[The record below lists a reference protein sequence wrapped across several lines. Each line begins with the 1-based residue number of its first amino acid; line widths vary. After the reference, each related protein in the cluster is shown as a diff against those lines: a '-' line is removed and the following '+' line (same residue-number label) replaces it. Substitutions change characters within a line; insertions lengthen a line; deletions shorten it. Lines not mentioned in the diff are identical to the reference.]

1 MATTAPP
8 PITPEN
14 FNFET
19 IQDILYSNEV
29 NVVDPLTSKPVNIK
43 NNDMFS
49 RAKNFVDSKKL
60 EIEELKI
67 KNSLSSNSIF
77 FGRILNDKIKR
88 KEKQKCSEILGFTI
102 RQLSVNEL
110 TKFKLDTTK
119 KYYIIDGIKC
129 ESLAAII
136 GFKVG
141 DIIVG
146 MYNTNN
152 ITKQLFDYVDEDALY
167 NLNGNLLDDTK
178 TILYIAISVIRYNN
192 KLELETQ
199 PPIRPIYEKYYIND
213 SNILNHTKRFIIP
226 YLNSKKNTITKFGSL
241 NFKDYI
247 SDLTDFTQLGGMNGT
262 SPIEPEQ
269 PRRSASS
276 ELSSLSPIMG
286 PQTAERAPF
295 SFSGFDPMAES
306 SPSATRLP
314 PASSP
319 IEPEQPR
326 RSASSELPSLSPIMG
341 PQTAERAPFSF
352 SGFDP
357 MAESS
362 PSAKRLP
369 PTLSP
374 LMEPMEPSSAQPTLL
389 PSMEL
394 LTPRQQQPGLPEDFS
409 LPTQPSTSSGLNF
422 TTLPSAPSSSSV
434 PDFSPMPTA
443 SSPDKM
449 PLSLGTVML
458 PLPEKKQQ
466 LVEFTTL
473 PTAKSSISFKLSSLP
488 TLDVGILP
496 LPPDDSTVSAQ
507 RILLMNLYLNEIF
520 NRIIFIYKKK
530 EKNPSWN
537 DFQIKSIYNLNL
549 RGNRFTL
556 PRFNEIKNTD
566 KKIIS
571 KLNSILDKEIK
582 FVSCTTVGGKGNR
595 NKMNN
600 YILKKKHSTIKK
612 KIRNIKNKKSLKSK
626 INKKIKKCIKK
637 KCIKNILKFKEKET
651 EAQQQKNKRRIKKIL
666 KSKISE
672 KINKFK
678 LNNMYN
684 KNKNHTR
691 KHYH

>member
-19 IQDILYSNEV
+19 IQDLLYSNEV

-60 EIEELKI
+60 QIEELKI

-88 KEKQKCSEILGFTI
+88 KEKQKCSEILGFTL

-119 KYYIIDGIKC
+119 KYYIIDGMKC

-141 DIIVG
+141 DIIIG

-152 ITKQLFDYVDEDALY
+152 FTKQLFEYVDEDALY
-167 NLNGNLLDDTK
+167 NLNGNLLDNTK
-178 TILYIAISVIRYNN
+178 TILYISISVIRYNN
-192 KLELETQ
+192 NLELETRSIF
-199 PPIRPIYEKYYIND
+199 PIDEKYINN

-226 YLNSKKNTITKFGSL
+226 YLNSKKNTIIKFGSL

-247 SDLTDFTQLGGMNGT
+247 SDLTDFTQLGGAKPKPKPKPPLTTFMT
-262 SPIEPEQ
+262 PPSRRAEPLGSSFMTPPSRKAE
-269 PRRSASS
+269 PLGSSFMTPPSRRAEPLGSS
-276 ELSSLSPIMG
+276 FM
-286 PQTAERAPF
+286 
-295 SFSGFDPMAES
+295 
-306 SPSATRLP
+306 
-314 PASSP
+314 
-319 IEPEQPR
+319 
-326 RSASSELPSLSPIMG
+326 
-341 PQTAERAPFSF
+341 
-352 SGFDP
+352 
-357 MAESS
+357 
-362 PSAKRLP
+362 
-369 PTLSP
+369 
-374 LMEPMEPSSAQPTLL
+374 
-389 PSMEL
+389 
-394 LTPRQQQPGLPEDFS
+394 
-409 LPTQPSTSSGLNF
+409 
-422 TTLPSAPSSSSV
+422 TLPSVKSSRRSPPVLPFVIMSPSPKKTKFTGFPIMPKAKLSV
-434 PDFSPMPTA
+434 PSFEPP
-443 SSPDKM
+443 P
-449 PLSLGTVML
+449 PSL
-458 PLPEKKQQ
+458 Q
-466 LVEFTTL
+466 LN
-473 PTAKSSISFKLSSLP
+473 
-488 TLDVGILP
+488 VGILP
-496 LPPDDSTVSAQ
+496 LPPNDSTVSPQ

-520 NRIIFIYKKK
+520 NRIILIYKKK
-530 EKNPSWN
+530 KNNPSWN
-537 DFQIKSIYNLNL
+537 DFKIKSMLTPIAIYNSNVS
-549 RGNRFTL
+549 RDRFTL
-556 PRFNEIKNTD
+556 PTFNEIKNTD

-571 KLNSILDKEIK
+571 KLNSILDKKIK

-595 NKMNN
+595 NKTN

-637 KCIKNILKFKEKET
+637 KCIKKFMNFKQKEA
-651 EAQQQKNKRRIKKIL
+651 EARQQKNKHRIKKIL

-678 LNNMYN
+678 LNMYN

-691 KHYH
+691 KHYN

>member
-1 MATTAPP
+1 MATIAPP

-77 FGRILNDKIKR
+77 FGRILTDKIKR
-88 KEKQKCSEILGFTI
+88 KEKQKCSEILGFTL

-129 ESLAAII
+129 ESLAAIL

-199 PPIRPIYEKYYIND
+199 PPIHPIYEKDYINN

-241 NFKDYI
+241 IFKDYI

-262 SPIEPEQ
+262 SPTEPEP

-276 ELSSLSPIMG
+276 VLPSSSSIMG
-286 PQTAERAPF
+286 PQTAERATPFSSSGFDPMAESSSPATRLPPTSSPIEPSKRSASSVLPSSSSFMGPQTEEEATPFSFSGFDPMASSSPATRLPHTSSPIEPEPSRRSASSVLPSSSSFMGPQTEEEATPF

-306 SPSATRLP
+306 SPSAT
-314 PASSP
+314 
-319 IEPEQPR
+319 
-326 RSASSELPSLSPIMG
+326 
-341 PQTAERAPFSF
+341 
-352 SGFDP
+352 
-357 MAESS
+357 
-362 PSAKRLP
+362 KLP

-374 LMEPMEPSSAQPTLL
+374 LMEPMEPSSAQPTSL

-394 LTPRQQQPGLPEDFS
+394 LSPRQQQPGLPEDFS

-434 PDFSPMPTA
+434 PYFSPMPTA

-449 PLSLGTVML
+449 PLSFGTVVL

-473 PTAKSSISFKLSSLP
+473 PTAKSSISFKLLSLP

-571 KLNSILDKEIK
+571 KLN
-582 FVSCTTVGGKGNR
+582 
-595 NKMNN
+595 
-600 YILKKKHSTIKK
+600 
-612 KIRNIKNKKSLKSK
+612 
-626 INKKIKKCIKK
+626 
-637 KCIKNILKFKEKET
+637 
-651 EAQQQKNKRRIKKIL
+651 
-666 KSKISE
+666 
-672 KINKFK
+672 
-678 LNNMYN
+678 
-684 KNKNHTR
+684 
-691 KHYH
+691 